1 MLIKGE
7 NRRFLPLYFEM
18 ITITPEGQVIAF
30 ISIALA
36 IMSALVRKAVL
47 DVKKLNRMKE
57 EMKEQQKIM
66 KEATK
71 SGDTKKM
78 QRAQEHLMKLT
89 MENMKYSFK
98 PMLITF
104 IPFIIIFYW
113 LQGQYSSI
121 GTVATIFNF
130 DLGWLGWYIVVSIT
144 LSIIINK
151 LLNVS

>member
-1 MLIKGE
+1 
-7 NRRFLPLYFEM
+7 M
-18 ITITPEGQVIAF
+18 IAITTDGQVIAV

-47 DVKKLNRMKE
+47 DMKKLKQMKE
-57 EMKEQQKIM
+57 EMKEQQRIM

-78 QRAQEHLMKLT
+78 QKAQEHLMKLT

-113 LQGQYSSI
+113 LQGQYTSV
-121 GTVATIFNF
+121 GTVATILGF
-130 DLGWLGWYIVVSIT
+130 DLGWLGWYLVTSIISS
-144 LSIIINK
+144 LIINK
-151 LLNVS
+151 ILNIS

>member
-1 MLIKGE
+1 
-7 NRRFLPLYFEM
+7 M
-18 ITITPEGQVIAF
+18 IAITTDGQIIAV

-47 DVKKLNRMKE
+47 DMKKLKQMKE
-57 EMKEQQKIM
+57 EMKEQQRIM
-66 KEATK
+66 KESTK

-78 QRAQEHLMKLT
+78 QKAQEHLMKLT

-113 LQGQYSSI
+113 LQGQYTSV
-121 GTVATIFNF
+121 GTVATILGF
-130 DLGWLGWYIVVSIT
+130 DLGWLGWYLVTSIISS
-144 LSIIINK
+144 LIINK
-151 LLNVS
+151 ILNIS

>member
-1 MLIKGE
+1 MT
-7 NRRFLPLYFEM
+7 
-18 ITITPEGQVIAF
+18 TITPDGQIIAF

-47 DVKKLNRMKE
+47 DMKKLKQMKE
-57 EMKEQQKIM
+57 EMKEQQRIM

-78 QRAQEHLMKLT
+78 QKAQEHLMKLT

-113 LQGQYSSI
+113 LQGQYSSV
-121 GTVATIFNF
+121 GTVATIFSF
-130 DLGWLGWYIVVSIT
+130 DLGWLGWYLVISVISS
-144 LSIIINK
+144 LIINK
-151 LLNVS
+151 ILNVS